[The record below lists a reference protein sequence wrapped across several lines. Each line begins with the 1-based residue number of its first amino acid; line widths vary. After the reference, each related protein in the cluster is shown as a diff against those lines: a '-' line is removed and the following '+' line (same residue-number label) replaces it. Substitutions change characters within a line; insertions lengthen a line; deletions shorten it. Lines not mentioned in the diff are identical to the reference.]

1 MGPSLEVSFYMVASK
16 SKDLTNEVGESQ
28 NKIQEIIYGLAR
40 NYRLTIG
47 QETKRDVYYRDP
59 MKDHRRK
66 FEK

>member
-1 MGPSLEVSFYMVASK
+1 MVASK